1 MLETEHTFLSDAPTA
16 SAGGHDSAGSDLVAS
31 IVGRCRD
38 TRALIGR
45 CEPLEVHVV
54 HQSRKNL
61 KKIRAGIKLLSDA
74 DGLDLVEANRLC
86 RDVGRLLSELRDT
99 DVCLLTLEGIDPG
112 LAYFGDLAEKLRS
125 RRVDLHDDR
134 LPDDAAYS
142 EIVADLQAVEAI
154 LGDID
159 HGHIG
164 REDLERALRKTRKRA
179 RKRYARMDA
188 GGNPHAYHDFRK
200 ATKRELYQARYLGA
214 DPQPGGRLEQLD
226 RLGECLG
233 HNQDLIVLKQMAREL
248 GAFDDRLAALIE
260 DERSTVRAEC
270 RRLAADLYGRDR

>member
-1 MLETEHTFLSDAPTA
+1 MLETEHKLLSDAPTA
-16 SAGGHDSAGSDLVAS
+16 SAGGDDSAGSDLVAA

-38 TRALIGR
+38 TTDLLGR
-45 CEPLEVHVV
+45 GEHLEVAVV
-54 HQSRKNL
+54 HLSRKNL

-74 DGLDLVEANRLC
+74 DGLDLAEANRLC
-86 RDVGRLLSELRDT
+86 RDVGRLLSGLRDT

-112 LAYFGDLAEKLRS
+112 LAHFGDLADKLRAQ
-125 RRVDLHDDR
+125 RVDLHR
-134 LPDDAAYS
+134 EQLPDEAAYR
-142 EIVADLQAVEAI
+142 EIVADLKAVEAI

-214 DPQPGGRLEQLD
+214 DPRPGGRLEQLD
-226 RLGECLG
+226 HLSECLG
-233 HNQDLIVLKQMAREL
+233 HNQDLVVLKQMAREL
-248 GAFDDRLAALIE
+248 GAFDDRLATYIE
-260 DERSTVRAEC
+260 NERSTVRAEC
-270 RRLAADLYGRDR
+270 RRLAAGLYGRDR